1 MKIFGLIGVNLEH
14 SFSKKYFDNKFSE
27 LKLHENKYENF
38 EINDLESL
46 KKLLTQNDIRG
57 LNVTIPFKKKIIS
70 YLDKVSE
77 DAKEVNAVNTIKI
90 INGKMLG
97 YNTDTIGF
105 EKSINK
111 ILNNRNKALILGDG
125 GASNAVK
132 YVLKKK
138 NIKYTTVTRN
148 GEINYKSLND
158 EVIKESDLIINTTP
172 LGTFPK
178 INSFPKINYKML
190 NSKHLLYD
198 LVYNPELT
206 LFLKKGLEKGCKI
219 KNGLEMLEMQA
230 EESWKIWNN

>member
-1 MKIFGLIGVNLEH
+1 MKIFGLIGINLEH
-14 SFSKKYFDNKFSE
+14 SFSKKYFENKFSE

-38 EINDLESL
+38 EINELESL

-111 ILNNRNKALILGDG
+111 I
-125 GASNAVK
+125 
-132 YVLKKK
+132 
-138 NIKYTTVTRN
+138 
-148 GEINYKSLND
+148 
-158 EVIKESDLIINTTP
+158 
-172 LGTFPK
+172 
-178 INSFPKINYKML
+178 
-190 NSKHLLYD
+190 
-198 LVYNPELT
+198 
-206 LFLKKGLEKGCKI
+206 
-219 KNGLEMLEMQA
+219 
-230 EESWKIWNN
+230 